1 MKKYSTPLCE
11 LTGIDTKDI
20 MQASY
25 ELFREATGIENG
37 DLDNDTNID
46 FINWQK

>member
-1 MKKYSTPLCE
+1 MKKYLTPLCE
-11 LTGIDTKDI
+11 LMGIDTKDI
-20 MQASY
+20 MNTSY
-25 ELFREATGIENG
+25 DLFREATGIENG